1 MNTHFC
7 MDRGH
12 SDGLIWDVT
21 IILSVQE
28 NEIEWLLD
36 IQQRAMYK
44 RYKTKQYVSHALK
57 NISV

>member
-1 MNTHFC
+1 

-12 SDGLIWDVT
+12 SDGLFWDVA

-28 NEIEWLLD
+28 SESEWLPG
-36 IQQRAMYK
+36 IQQCAIYK
-44 RYKTKQYVSHALK
+44 GYKTKQYVSHALK